1 MQSNRLIATAVAL
14 TFLGGIG
21 LSACSSNDGLPSA
34 TSVIVSE
41 WIVQP
46 KPSEVKA
53 GDVKITATNP
63 GSDMHELV
71 VYRGNRSELPLK
83 ADGSVDEDAVE
94 DKIIGEIEDIGPGM
108 SKSKSFDLKL
118 DGEYTLFCNIVHDT
132 ADGVMIHF
140 AEGMVSGLTVSA
152 NK

>member
-1 MQSNRLIATAVAL
+1 MQSNRLIATVVAL
-14 TFLGGIG
+14 TFLGGVG

-63 GSDMHELV
+63 GGGVHELL
-71 VYRGNRSELPLK
+71 VYRGHRSELPLK
-83 ADGSVDEDAVE
+83 ANGSVDEDAAM
-94 DKIIGEIEDIGPGM
+94 DRIIGEIEDIGPGM
-108 SKSKSFDLKL
+108 SKSKTFDLRL
-118 DGEYTLFCNIVHDT
+118 VDAYTLFCNIVHDT
-132 ADGVMIHF
+132 ATGVVNHF
-140 AEGMVSGLTVSA
+140 AKGMVSDFTVSYS
-152 NK
+152 K